1 VDAQGVEAG
10 VVAKLHGRASVLCY
24 DPGAQLERP
33 RSSVLPPAARPSLLL
48 SLLDWLVQSLP
59 GRLLLAGGVVK
70 LLTLTLTP
78 LLGAPAGA
86 WRVVDTAA
94 GVAIVAGAAALA
106 WRVMAALRRRL
117 LWRVRRKLTLSYI
130 FIGVVPAALIIA
142 FFLLAGLLL
151 FFNLS
156 AYLTQS
162 RMGALVDQAAQ
173 LAQVAAEELRAAPD
187 VEAATVLARRQVSAA
202 VRYPYASFAFLP
214 GTPRCASA
222 PAGVGAAAGPWAHLD
237 PPAALPDWVP
247 CMGWS
252 GLAAYTEGAGGD
264 TRLAVRAVTVLD
276 RPEGG
281 AVVVEFPVGA
291 ALTRQFRTDA
301 GIVLGSATALE
312 GLGAAP
318 APGRAVDAPAA
329 PGLAEVTTLAGRLG
343 QPLPWVAFLDFTDW
357 ATGGTGRVAMSI
369 GMSVPEVY
377 ARISST
383 PVPFSDGSLTSTP
396 GAPGDFDFSQVL
408 LVLLTVVG
416 GTFLVIQGVAFVMGF
431 ALARSITGSV
441 HELFAGT
448 ERVRRGDFA
457 HKIAIRTRD
466 QLGELAESFNS
477 MTASIEDLLE
487 QKAEK
492 ERLEEE
498 LRIARTI
505 QMSLLPQTPP
515 ALPGL
520 TLTAHCEPARE
531 VGGDYYDLFR
541 LDEHRLGVLVAD
553 VSGKGTSAALYMAE
567 LKGVMLSLS
576 LQHDSPRELLV
587 AADRILADHLDTRS
601 FITVTYAVV
610 DMQARTLTYARAGHC
625 PLIYHPG
632 PHASPRRAQVLA
644 PDGLVLGL
652 QLDGGVTFARLLEEQ
667 TMALGDGDVIVL
679 YTDGLS
685 EAMNASDECFGEDRL
700 TALVEAHADLDA
712 EGLRQRI
719 LDAVARFTEGMP
731 PHDDMTLLLLK
742 VAGEA
747 AA

>member
-1 VDAQGVEAG
+1 M
-10 VVAKLHGRASVLCY
+10 
-24 DPGAQLERP
+24 
-33 RSSVLPPAARPSLLL
+33 
-48 SLLDWLVQSLP
+48 QSLP
-59 GRLLLAGGVVK
+59 GRLLLAGGIVK
-70 LLTLTLTP
+70 LIALTLTP
-78 LLGAPAGA
+78 LLGTPAGA
-86 WRVVDTAA
+86 WNVVDTLADI
-94 GVAIVAGAAALA
+94 AILAGAAVLA
-106 WRVMAALRRRL
+106 WRVMAVVRRRL
-117 LWRVRRKLTLSYI
+117 LWRVRRKLTLSYV
-130 FIGVVPAALIIA
+130 FIGVVPAALIVA

-173 LAQVAAEELRAAPD
+173 LAQVAGEELRAAPVAD
-187 VEAATVLARRQVSAA
+187 AATVLGRRQRSAA
-202 VRYPYASFAFLP
+202 ERHPNVSFALLP
-214 GTPRCASA
+214 GTPRCAA
-222 PAGVGAAAGPWAHLD
+222 AAGAAVATAGPWAHLD
-237 PPAALPDWVP
+237 APRSLPDWVP
-247 CMGWS
+247 CEGWA
-252 GLAAYTEGAGGD
+252 GLAAYNEAPTGD
-264 TRLAVRAVTVLD
+264 TRLVVRAVTLLD

-291 ALTRQFRTDA
+291 ALTRQFRSDA
-301 GIVLGSATALE
+301 GIELGAVTALE

-318 APGRAVDAPAA
+318 AAGRASDAPIA
-329 PGLAEVTTLAGRLG
+329 PAPAEATTLAGRLG
-343 QPLPWVAFLDFTDW
+343 QPLPWVVFLDFTDW

-369 GMSVPEVY
+369 GMSVHEVY
-377 ARISST
+377 ERISST

-396 GAPGDFDFSQVL
+396 SAPGDFDFSQVL
-408 LVLLTVVG
+408 LVLLTIVG

-457 HKIAIRTRD
+457 HKIAIRTHD

-477 MTASIEDLLE
+477 MTASIEDLLA
-487 QKAEK
+487 QKAVK

-505 QMSLLPQTPP
+505 QMSLLPQAPP
-515 ALPGL
+515 VMPGL
-520 TLTAHCEPARE
+520 ALAAHCEPARE

-576 LQHDSPRELLV
+576 LHYSSPRELLV
-587 AADRILADHLDTRS
+587 TADRILADHLDTRS

-610 DMQARTLTYARAGHC
+610 DLRARTLTYARAGHC
-625 PLIYHPG
+625 PLIYYPG
-632 PHASPRRAQVLA
+632 PHASPREAQVLA

-652 QLDGGVTFARLLEEQ
+652 QLDGGVTFARLLEER
-667 TMALGDGDVIVL
+667 TMPLGDGDVVVL

-685 EAMNASDECFGEDRL
+685 EAMNAADECFGEERL
-700 TALVEAHADLDA
+700 RDLVEAHADLDVD
-712 EGLRQRI
+712 GLRQRI
-719 LDAVARFTEGMP
+719 LDALGGFTDGMP

-742 VAGEA
+742 ITGEA